1 MIREDFVSN
10 SSSTSFI
17 IALNTNEC
25 SIKKFVHD
33 VCYNCLNPENEKK
46 DASFSTNDED
56 SENQQLLDHNV
67 INLRYHLDN
76 TRLLFLGEA
85 YVKDTDRILDIDVVP
100 EYEEKDYWIQQLN
113 DLKRRIQQKGKD
125 GILEEWDSKYEI
137 IDDKKIKATFHHYVG
152 YLTEN
157 KYDRDFDFSL
167 SYDFVKD
174 DIRIE
179 RIKELLEACYDEK
192 ITRKNYHNNIYI
204 IDKDTIALTEIMI
217 KNGINIRFQDKL
229 GLDVFKKYIE
239 EGKTIMY
246 IEVATSGNGWDCDTI
261 YNENNEKSSLEL
273 FDKLPVIILDSEY
286 M

>member
-33 VCYNCLNPENEKK
+33 VCYNCLDEESIDKLHNEK
-46 DASFSTNDED
+46 
-56 SENQQLLDHNV
+56 LMDHNV
-67 INLRYHLDN
+67 INLAYHLDN

-113 DLKRRIQQKGKD
+113 ELRNHIQKNGKD
-125 GILEEWDSKYEI
+125 GILEEYDSKYEI
-137 IDDKKIKATFHHYVG
+137 IDDKKIKATYHYYVG

-157 KYDRDFDFSL
+157 KYDRDSDFSL
-167 SYDFVKD
+167 QYDFIKD
-174 DIRIE
+174 DIRIDH
-179 RIKELLEACYDEK
+179 IKELLEACYDEK

-217 KNGINIRFQDKL
+217 KNGINIRFQDGL

-261 YNENNEKSSLEL
+261 YNESEKSSVEL

>member
-17 IALNTNEC
+17 IALDTNEC

-33 VCYNCLNPENEKK
+33 VCYNCLDEESTDKLHNEV
-46 DASFSTNDED
+46 
-56 SENQQLLDHNV
+56 LMDHNV
-67 INLRYHLDN
+67 INLAYHLDN

-100 EYEEKDYWIQQLN
+100 EYEEKDYWIQQLKELRN
-113 DLKRRIQQKGKD
+113 HIQKNGKD
-125 GILEEWDSKYEI
+125 GILEEYDSKYEI
-137 IDDKKIKATFHHYVG
+137 IDDKKIKATYHYYIG
-152 YLTEN
+152 HLTEN

-167 SYDFVKD
+167 GYDFVKD

-204 IDKDTIALTEIMI
+204 IDKNTIALTEIMI

-229 GLDVFKKYIE
+229 GLDVFKKYID

-261 YNENNEKSSLEL
+261 YDESKKSSLEL